1 MLLNKH
7 NPPNTHLRDSAS
19 STLGEREGLVST
31 LTDPSTP
38 FTYVLRGQPLNAVT
52 TQVLQ
57 VLRSWHQSL
66 RALQV
71 KASIWALDFG
81 VDEVKAVEWGWH
93 MIAVTGVCDFLEILR
108 DHRKVLRNHP
118 RFEVAK

>member
-1 MLLNKH
+1 MSVNLVQSAEQHFPYVQSPVDDLWSFFYVFIWAVLLNKH

-52 TQVLQ
+52 TQVLP

-81 VDEVKAVEWGWH
+81 VDEVKAVE
-93 MIAVTGVCDFLEILR
+93 
-108 DHRKVLRNHP
+108 
-118 RFEVAK
+118 